1 MPGSGARLFAV
12 STLYT
17 RPGSGVKANIFR
29 RMWQGWVWNM
39 WGAWMRSLYIIRKAG
54 GGGRHA

>member
-1 MPGSGARLFAV
+1 MPGSDARLFAV

-29 RMWQGWVWNM
+29 QMWQGWVWNI
-39 WGAWMRSLYIIRKAG
+39 WGA
-54 GGGRHA
+54 